1 MKSLLGTKRGMT
13 QLWLE
18 DGQRMPVTVLD
29 VAQNT
34 VTAVKTVEKD
44 GYEAVQFG
52 VGSIRP
58 KVVSKPRLGQ
68 FQKAGLTEPLRHV
81 REVRGG
87 AAGAGAEGADL
98 EVGATVGVDVFEVGG
113 FVDVVGT
120 SKGKGFAGTIKRHGF
135 ARGPVS
141 HGSQN
146 VRRPGS
152 IGMCKYPGRVIKGKR
167 MAGRM
172 GGERV
177 TVKGLEILAV
187 DAENGR
193 LMIKGPVPGAN
204 GGLVIVR
211 ESNLVQKGGK

>member
-1 MKSLLGTKRGMT
+1 MNSLLGTKRGMT
-13 QLWLE
+13 QLWRD
-18 DGQRMPVTVLD
+18 DGTRVPVTVLD
-29 VAQNT
+29 VEPNT
-34 VTAVKTVEKD
+34 VTGIRTVETD
-44 GYEAVQFG
+44 GYEAVQIG
-52 VGSIRP
+52 TGSIRP
-58 KVVSKPRLGQ
+58 FLVSKPKLGQ
-68 FQKAGLTEPLRHV
+68 FQKAGIEAPLRHL
-81 REVRGG
+81 REVRGE
-87 AAGAGAEGADL
+87 AGDAEVGGSYGVDIF
-98 EVGATVGVDVFEVGG
+98 EVGA
-113 FVDVVGT
+113 FVDVVGS

-135 ARGPVS
+135 SRGPVS

-193 LMIKGPVPGAN
+193 LLVKGPVPGAN
-204 GGLVIVR
+204 GGLILVR
-211 ESNLVQKGGK
+211 ESNLVQNKKGGK